1 MQMNKQKLHRLIFV
15 LFLLVFSVLV
25 MAQGTGTE
33 KQETAT
39 AQGTPGTD
47 EPAERSPQAS
57 DGPQQG
63 EDDAADGS
71 DTAVKSIKEFK
82 PTEQIE
88 ADSAVSFPIDI

>member
-25 MAQGTGTE
+25 MAQGTE